1 MDGYLPKK
9 ELIFFTPGQAG
20 PVFTH
25 PANRFITVK
34 ELINVQE
41 HFVEK
46 TSNAI
51 IYIEDRR
58 LEPR

>member
-9 ELIFFTPGQAG
+9 ELIFFNPGKAG
-20 PVFTH
+20 AVFAH
-25 PANRFITVK
+25 PANLFISVK
-34 ELINVQE
+34 ELINVQK
-41 HFVEK
+41 HLVQK
-46 TSNAI
+46 TNNSI